1 MLERLLRLA
10 RARGA
15 GPKGSMQDRSDYKST
30 WQQLARS
37 ADAAKTSVAGTADEE
52 QFAITGAQ
60 TVDLLQKFVGVRPTD
75 VILEVGCGVGRVGKF
90 LAPICRQWIGTDIS
104 ANMLRFARQRLQG
117 LENVKLVELSG
128 SALKEIP
135 TASVDVVYCT
145 IVFMHLFEWDRYR
158 YVHDAHRVLRPGGRI
173 FYDNMDIISPHG
185 KMMFDHGLSLDPMA
199 RPAHLSMTST
209 GDELETYA
217 RWAGFT
223 DIRVHRWA
231 DAWVGVAAIKAP

>member
-1 MLERLLRLA
+1 LA
-10 RARGA
+10 SARGST
-15 GPKGSMQDRSDYKST
+15 PKGSMQDRSDYKTT

-37 ADAAKTSVAGTADEE
+37 ADDAKKYVAGTADEE
-52 QFAITGAQ
+52 HFAI
-60 TVDLLQKFVGVRPTD
+60 TD

-90 LAPICRQWIGTDIS
+90 LAPICREWIGTDIS
-104 ANMLRFARQRLQG
+104 ANMLGFARQRLQG

-135 TASVDVVYCT
+135 SESVDVVYCT
-145 IVFMHLFEWDRYR
+145 VVFMHLFEWDRYR

-173 FYDNMDIISPHG
+173 FYDNVDIISPYG
-185 KMMFDHGLSLDPMA
+185 KVIFDYALSLDPMA
-199 RPAHLSMTST
+199 RPAFLSMTST

-223 DIRVHRWA
+223 DIQVHRWD
-231 DAWVGVAAIKAP
+231 DAWVGIAAIKAA